1 MYGRIFKFHI
11 APWVS
16 KAQPC
21 KRFFSAKT
29 ELNAILQR
37 EIDEEE
43 GNLAEMDEHY
53 EDDVYELNR
62 RFSKVK
68 LEDYDPII
76 ILEKTDDEGKHMRVR
91 CNIEDQVDDVH
102 YLDVSIS
109 NNENKTIGFRL
120 TIIENSVDVEN
131 FFINNTDKLLDT
143 KNINNLYDGPKF
155 KEIEDDLQDGMLLYL
170 EENGIDSNFAEVIQ
184 NVISVKEQEEY
195 IHFLEEIKKFV

>member
-76 ILEKTDDEGKHMRVR
+76 TLEKTDDEGKHMRVR

-109 NNENKTIGFRL
+109 NNENKTIGFMVRQIA
-120 TIIENSVDVEN
+120 TGYFAKEHRIE
-131 FFINNTDKLLDT
+131 IDT
-143 KNINNLYDGPKF
+143 SSERGVPERRRQRRPGD
-155 KEIEDDLQDGMLLYL
+155 Q
-170 EENGIDSNFAEVIQ
+170 
-184 NVISVKEQEEY
+184 
-195 IHFLEEIKKFV
+195 

>member
-11 APWVS
+11 AQWVS

-43 GNLAEMDEHY
+43 DNLEEMDEHY
-53 EDDVYELNR
+53 EDDVNELKR

-68 LEDYDPII
+68 LEDYDPTI

-120 TIIENSVDVEN
+120 TIFENSVDVEN
-131 FFINNTDKLLDT
+131 FFINNTDKLLDI
-143 KNINNLYDGPKF
+143 KNIHNLYDGPKF
-155 KEIEDDLQDGMLLYL
+155 KEMEDDLQDGMLLYL

-195 IHFLEEIKKFV
+195 IRFLDELKKFV

>member
-1 MYGRIFKFHI
+1 M
-11 APWVS
+11 
-16 KAQPC
+16 
-21 KRFFSAKT
+21 
-29 ELNAILQR
+29 
-37 EIDEEE
+37 
-43 GNLAEMDEHY
+43 
-53 EDDVYELNR
+53 
-62 RFSKVK
+62 
-68 LEDYDPII
+68 EDYDPTI

-120 TIIENSVDVEN
+120 TIFENSVDVEN

-195 IHFLEEIKKFV
+195 IHFLDEIKKFV